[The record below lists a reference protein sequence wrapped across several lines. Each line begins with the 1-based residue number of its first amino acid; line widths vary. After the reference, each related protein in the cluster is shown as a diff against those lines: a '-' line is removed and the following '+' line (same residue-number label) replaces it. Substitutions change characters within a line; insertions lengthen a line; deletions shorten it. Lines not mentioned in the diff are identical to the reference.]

1 MSALIFNPYFIL
13 INLFAFF
20 LLLLLFLLAVSLRLF
35 LSCPLTLLLLIFRF
49 CIPLEKPEGFWF
61 SGVSRGRGMGV
72 LGTFGSINDDLI
84 WLMKFPVYALWGR
97 QRACDSRVF
106 SGIWNWNVGQRWG
119 EHRKQI
125 YISNKNH

>member
-1 MSALIFNPYFIL
+1 MFALIFNPYFIL

-20 LLLLLFLLAVSLRLF
+20 LLLLLFFLLAVSLRLF
-35 LSCPLTLLLLIFRF
+35 LSCPLALLLLIFRF

-84 WLMKFPVYALWGR
+84 WLMKFPVYAHWGR

-106 SGIWNWNVGQRWG
+106 SRDMELERWSEMG
-119 EHRKQI
+119 RAQETNI
-125 YISNKNH
+125 YQQ

>member
-20 LLLLLFLLAVSLRLF
+20 LLLLLLFFLLAVSLRLF
-35 LSCPLTLLLLIFRF
+35 LSCPLALLLLIFRF

-84 WLMKFPVYALWGR
+84 WLMA
-97 QRACDSRVF
+97 QVF
-106 SGIWNWNVGQRWG
+106 SGDMELERWSDMG
-119 EHRKQI
+119 RALETNI
-125 YISNKNH
+125 YQQ